1 MKHHPF
7 ILLACM
13 ILCLVPLLLCSCG
26 KNQTSGNTE
35 STSETEESSSSNTEG
50 TKNKLA
56 VYKSSDKPLKIA
68 QFADLHFGTEGNNYH
83 NNRTERTKAYM
94 QYIVDTEKP
103 DLIVCSGDNIMTT
116 GLEGLKE
123 FIALME
129 SYKTPWTFIY
139 GNHDAESTTT
149 GYNKKSISDYLES
162 CDAEYLL
169 FDTGYIDTENNRYGN
184 FSISILNSD
193 GTKTLGAVILLDS
206 GAYNSKVSSYDSL
219 TEGQIAW
226 YKNEIDRLDALY
238 SDEGT
243 IPSVVF
249 AHIQL
254 PEYYT
259 AYRAALS
266 GKDAQL
272 IIKQQ
277 LTSTD
282 IKSIQTGGPT
292 NVNTGFFQ
300 AMKDKESTVAFFCG
314 HAHLLDFQVKMDG
327 IVLGFAPQTGFS
339 TLFADN
345 DMPRNTYIYSFEE
358 NFEFTT
364 TSCPEPCEGLG
375 LTFTGTFDS
384 VAEYD
389 NASGTHITTNNFNY
403 GNSIIFAY
411 DGIRITTEN
420 TTIAGDFSTATSST
434 GKGGFYTRDGK
445 TFIFDGKAANTCTFT
460 YDPATKTLTIDA
472 EEVEANPDAPTSV
485 TYKTKDSDA
494 GGDAI
499 TLWTKAGTKLKYV
512 EDPTAG
518 GEKWVGNGW
527 RYYIVVDAE
536 GKIAYAVLWPMSGY
550 GGPMGTGYYAHPD
563 YSDYKTNPSI
573 VTLDGFAND
582 WSSGGIGYTLFEIV
596 VPEGGFAITGHGTA
610 NFELVDML
618 SQGTVADYG
627 VANINTRSIYK
638 SNIRVSYDLDAK
650 TISITTVEE

>member
-1 MKHHPF
+1 
-7 ILLACM
+7 
-13 ILCLVPLLLCSCG
+13 
-26 KNQTSGNTE
+26 
-35 STSETEESSSSNTEG
+35 
-50 TKNKLA
+50 
-56 VYKSSDKPLKIA
+56 
-68 QFADLHFGTEGNNYH
+68 
-83 NNRTERTKAYM
+83 M

-266 GKDAQL
+266 GKDAQF

-518 GEKWVGNGW
+518 GEKWVGNGR

-536 GKIAYAVLWPMSGY
+536 AKIAYAVLWPMSGY

-638 SNIRVSYDLDAK
+638 SNIRVSYDLDEK